1 MWSCADF
8 VDGGTM
14 TGMKTVPIA
23 EAKARLNELVDE
35 VVTMHGHVTITR
47 RGRPAAVLVSVDEWE
62 SLQETL
68 YWQSVPGIHE
78 DIAWARRE
86 FVDGGGY
93 DEAQTRAALGLPP
106 RA

>member
-1 MWSCADF
+1 M
-8 VDGGTM
+8 VEM
-14 TGMKTVPIA
+14 RTVPIA

-35 VVTMHGHVTITR
+35 VVTMHGHVTIAR

-68 YWQSVPGIHE
+68 YWQSVPGIRE
-78 DIAWARRE
+78 DIARARRALAE
-86 FVDGGGY
+86 GGGC
-93 DEAQTRAALGLPP
+93 DEVQTRAALGLPP

>member
-1 MWSCADF
+1 MRAW
-8 VDGGTM
+8 GTM
-14 TGMKTVPIA
+14 TGMTTVPIA

-35 VVTMHGHVTITR
+35 VVTMHGHVTIAR

-68 YWQSVPGIHE
+68 YWQSVPGIRE
-78 DIAWARRE
+78 DIARARRE
-86 FVDGGGY
+86 LAEGGGC
-93 DEAQTRAALGLPP
+93 DEVQTRAALGLPP